1 LIWGSYLLTTQKV
14 IAMRTTLIAA
24 LAASVM
30 ALVVLSPKPALS
42 LPAAAALKHAQPDAG
57 IAHEVKKYRYRYWG
71 GRPYYRGYYGYRPY
85 YRPYYYR
92 PYYYGHGYPYWRRP
106 GFSIWFGF

>member
-1 LIWGSYLLTTQKV
+1 MGQLSAHDAKGDRHANNTHCGSRRQRHGAV
-14 IAMRTTLIAA
+14 
-24 LAASVM
+24 
-30 ALVVLSPKPALS
+30 VVLSPKPAFS

-92 PYYYGHGYPYWRRP
+92 PYYYGYGYPYWRRP